1 MLAQVPWL
9 ESGALR
15 LGCGWPL
22 TRASPME
29 ALHQLGDVV
38 SEETL
43 AEHDAHIS
51 MQPLFSTSGDST
63 MSREKPSAV
72 AGPSSVSP
80 SRPSSCEGESP
91 ETAGP
96 AAGGP

>member
-51 MQPLFSTSGDST
+51 MAALVQHIRGLNH
-63 MSREKPSAV
+63 EQ
-72 AGPSSVSP
+72 
-80 SRPSSCEGESP
+80 GEAFGCGRA
-91 ETAGP
+91 ELCITQQAQQL
-96 AAGGP
+96 